1 MSDLDILTRVQATVA
16 SRKGADP
23 SSSYV
28 AGLYAKGTDSICK
41 KVAEET
47 AETIMAAKDGDAG
60 HLVKEVA
67 DLWFHSMILLS
78 QYGVAVAD
86 VAAEFARREG
96 VSGITEKASRT
107 QPGSALDE
115 G

>member
-1 MSDLDILTRVQATVA
+1 MQATLE
-16 SRKGADP
+16 SRKGAEP

-41 KVAEET
+41 KVAEEA
-47 AETIMAAKDGDAG
+47 AETIMAAKDGDAH

-78 QYGVAVAD
+78 QYGVSVAD
-86 VAAEFARREG
+86 VAAEFERREG
-96 VSGITEKASRT
+96 VSYRASGQRPDPLSAKANMSVAS
-107 QPGSALDE
+107 QGVSMS
-115 G
+115 